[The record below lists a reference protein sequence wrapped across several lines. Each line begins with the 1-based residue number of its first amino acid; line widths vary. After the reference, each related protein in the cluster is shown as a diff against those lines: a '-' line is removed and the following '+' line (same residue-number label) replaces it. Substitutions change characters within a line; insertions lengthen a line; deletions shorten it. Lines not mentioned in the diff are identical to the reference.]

1 MLSRKVTERH
11 DMGGVEDMKDMK
23 RLGLGTMGMH
33 FGNEEI
39 SIKTIHKALESGI
52 TLFNTGE
59 FYNGG
64 ESEIVTGKALK
75 HIEREQYFLSVK
87 FGVLPQPGGGIY
99 GLDNNPFHVKAHL
112 ANSLHRLGLEYVDLY
127 QPARQDTEI
136 PVEEVVGAIA
146 EQVKAGYVRHIGLSM
161 VDAETLRR
169 ACKVH
174 PIHTVEMAYSLIDRD
189 IEDELIDTAR
199 ELGVKV
205 LAFGTVGHGLLA
217 DRVLENAENS
227 NIGRGLLSA
236 EHKETNLPL
245 IKAVKEIADEKGV
258 TLSQLALA
266 WSLAKYDHVQSLIG
280 TTNPEHLMSAVNAL
294 DITLTEEDI
303 ARIEA
308 ACPADKISG
317 RGMRNFV
324 FKNGIMS
331 LA

>member
-1 MLSRKVTERH
+1 MIELN
-11 DMGGVEDMKDMK
+11 
-23 RLGLGTMGMH
+23 RLGLGTMGMSCRR
-33 FGNEEI
+33 NPEA
-39 SIKTIHKALESGI
+39 SIRTVRTALDAGI

-59 FYNGG
+59 FYNAS
-64 ESEIVTGKALK
+64 ESELIVGEAL
-75 HIEREQYFLSVK
+75 RGVPRDNYFLSVK

-112 ANSLHRLGLEYVDLY
+112 AYSLRRLGLDYVDLY
-127 QPARQDTEI
+127 QPARQDTEV
-136 PVEEVVGAIA
+136 PVEEVVGAIT

-174 PIHTVEMAYSLIDRD
+174 PIHTVEMSYSLIDRS
-189 IEDELIDTAR
+189 IEKELIAAAK

-205 LAFGTVGHGLLA
+205 LAFGTIGHGLLT
-217 DRVLENAENS
+217 DQVLENVDKPGFA
-227 NIGRGLLSA
+227 RGMLSP
-236 EHKETNLPL
+236 EHRDTNLPL
-245 IKAVKEIADEKGV
+245 IRAVKDIADEHGV

-266 WSLAKYDHVQSLIG
+266 WSLAKYPHVQSLVG
-280 TTNPEHLMSAVNAL
+280 TTNPEHLLSAVDAL
-294 DITLTEEDI
+294 KLTLTDEDI

-324 FKNGIMS
+324 FTNGRMS
-331 LA
+331 MA